1 MNNDSKAIDLK
12 YKSSIEFMGKI
23 RKLGRTNMAIRR
35 EISRI
40 SDDISKLSELDNKEF
55 NKLMKDIKKIVKQL
69 ISPITPE
76 ELDGIDVEDWGD
88 ITEAI
93 QRRGLKRRGYTD
105 KQIKE
110 MEAGEREAIVK
121 VTSDAVDFQQRMMKE
136 AMGSASNTGM
146 QNDS

>member
-1 MNNDSKAIDLK
+1 MDNDSKAIDLK
-12 YKSSIEFMGKI
+12 YKSNVEFIGKV

-35 EISRI
+35 EMARI
-40 SDDISKLSELDNKEF
+40 GDEVSKLGELDNKEF
-55 NKLMKDIKKIVKQL
+55 NKLMRDMKKIVKQL

-76 ELDGIDVEDWGD
+76 ELDEIDVEDWGD
-88 ITEAI
+88 ITTAI

-110 MEAGEREAIVK
+110 MESGEREAMVK
-121 VTSDAVDFQQRMMKE
+121 AAADAVDFQQMMKE
-136 AMGSASNTGM
+136 NMGPASNTGT

>member
-1 MNNDSKAIDLK
+1 MDNDSKAIDLK
-12 YKSSIEFMGKI
+12 YKSSIEFMGKV

-35 EISRI
+35 EMSRI
-40 SDDISKLSELDNKEF
+40 SDEISKLSELNNKEF
-55 NKLMKDIKKIVKQL
+55 NKLMKDMKKIVKQI

-76 ELDGIDVEDWGD
+76 ELDDIDAEDWVD
-88 ITEAI
+88 ITTAI

-110 MEAGEREAIVK
+110 MESGEREAMVK
-121 VTSDAVDFQQRMMKE
+121 AAADAVDFQQMMKE
-136 AMGSASNTGM
+136 NMEPGSNTGM

>member
-1 MNNDSKAIDLK
+1 MNNDSKSIDLK
-12 YKSSIEFMGKI
+12 YKSSIEFMGKV
-23 RKLGRTNMAIRR
+23 RKLSRTNMAVRR

-40 SDDISKLSELDNKEF
+40 SDEISKLSELDTKEF

-76 ELDGIDVEDWGD
+76 ELDDLDVEDWGD
-88 ITEAI
+88 ITAAI

-110 MEAGEREAIVK
+110 MEAGEREAMVK
-121 VTSDAVDFQQRMMKE
+121 AAVDAVDFPQMMKE
-136 AMGSASNTGM
+136 AMESASNTGM

>member
-1 MNNDSKAIDLK
+1 MDNDSKAIDLK

-23 RKLGRTNMAIRR
+23 RKLGRTNMAVRR

-40 SDDISKLSELDNKEF
+40 TDEISKLSELDNKEF

-76 ELDGIDVEDWGD
+76 ELDDIDVEDWGD
-88 ITEAI
+88 ITAAI

-110 MEAGEREAIVK
+110 MEAGERDAMVK
-121 VTSDAVDFQQRMMKE
+121 ATVDAVDFPQMMKE
-136 AMGSASNTGM
+136 VMESASSTGT

>member
-12 YKSSIEFMGKI
+12 YKSSIEFMDKVRKI
-23 RKLGRTNMAIRR
+23 GRTNMAIRR

-40 SDDISKLSELDNKEF
+40 TEEISKLGELDNKEF
-55 NKLMKDIKKIVKQL
+55 NKLMKDMMKIVKQL

-76 ELDGIDVEDWGD
+76 ELDEIDVEDWGD
-88 ITEAI
+88 ITAAI
-93 QRRGLKRRGYTD
+93 QRRGLKRRGYTE

-110 MEAGEREAIVK
+110 MEAGEREAMVK
-121 VTSDAVDFQQRMMKE
+121 AAVDAVDFPQMMKE
-136 AMGSASNTGM
+136 AMESASNTGT

>member
-1 MNNDSKAIDLK
+1 MDNDSKAIDLK
-12 YKSSIEFMGKI
+12 YKSSIEFMGKV
-23 RKLGRTNMAIRR
+23 RKLGRTNMAVRR

-40 SDDISKLSELDNKEF
+40 TDEISKLSELDNKEF

-69 ISPITPE
+69 VSPITPE
-76 ELDGIDVEDWGD
+76 ELDDIDVEDWGD
-88 ITEAI
+88 ITAAI

-110 MEAGEREAIVK
+110 MEAGEREVMVK
-121 VTSDAVDFQQRMMKE
+121 ATVDAVDFPQMMKE
-136 AMGSASNTGM
+136 AMESASNTGT

>member
-1 MNNDSKAIDLK
+1 MDNDSKAIDLK
-12 YKSSIEFMGKI
+12 YKSSIEFMGKV

-40 SDDISKLSELDNKEF
+40 SDEISKLNELDNKEF
-55 NKLMKDIKKIVKQL
+55 NKLMKDMKKIVKQI

-76 ELDGIDVEDWGD
+76 ELDDIDAEDWVD
-88 ITEAI
+88 ITTAI

-105 KQIKE
+105 KQIME
-110 MEAGEREAIVK
+110 MESGEREAMVK
-121 VTSDAVDFQQRMMKE
+121 VAADAVDFQQMMKE
-136 AMGSASNTGM
+136 NMEPGSNTGM

>member
-1 MNNDSKAIDLK
+1 MDNDSKSIDLK

-23 RKLGRTNMAIRR
+23 RKLGRTNMAVRR

-40 SDDISKLSELDNKEF
+40 TDEISKLSELDNKEF
-55 NKLMKDIKKIVKQL
+55 NKLMKDIKKVIKQL
-69 ISPITPE
+69 VSPITPE
-76 ELDGIDVEDWGD
+76 ELDDIDVEDWGD
-88 ITEAI
+88 ITAAI

-110 MEAGEREAIVK
+110 MEAGEREAMVK
-121 VTSDAVDFQQRMMKE
+121 ATIDAVDFPQMMKE
-136 AMGSASNTGM
+136 AMESASNTGM

>member
-1 MNNDSKAIDLK
+1 MDSDSKAIDLR
-12 YKSSIEFMGKI
+12 YKSGIEFMGKR

-35 EISRI
+35 EIARI
-40 SDDISKLSELDNKEF
+40 GDEISKLSELDNKEF
-55 NKLMKDIKKIVKQL
+55 NKLIRDMKKIFKQL

-76 ELDGIDVEDWGD
+76 ELDDIDVEDWGD
-88 ITEAI
+88 ITAAI

-110 MEAGEREAIVK
+110 MEAGEREAMVK
-121 VTSDAVDFQQRMMKE
+121 AAADAVDFQQMMRE
-136 AMGSASNTGM
+136 AMESDSNTGM